1 MSVAKGGSDKGDRTG
16 PGRGAGGGAKATPGE
31 AHSALEQA
39 RSSRNGL
46 RKGGGRERVRAHLSG
61 DPSLHLAAH
70 VVGCPTGTVGA
81 LQDVHEKVHLL
92 LHLLVV
98 IANLSL
104 RRKQGGD
111 RWWTW
116 AARRR
121 IEVAHA
127 RMRVMAAIRRA
138 AVASAATPRA
148 RMRRGRAG
156 CVAALQPPRE
166 GSVRAPASCRAAS

>member
-1 MSVAKGGSDKGDRTG
+1 M
-16 PGRGAGGGAKATPGE
+16 
-31 AHSALEQA
+31 
-39 RSSRNGL
+39 
-46 RKGGGRERVRAHLSG
+46 RAHLSG

-70 VVGCPTGTVGA
+70 VVGCPAGTVGA